1 MCLKR
6 QYVPSSGEKPKFFYV
21 DVIWGETYA
30 NLFTNFALAARLS
43 PRNLPA
49 MPNNAVSKSV
59 IVTTEEDRARIAKNS
74 LFKQLERLM
83 DVVFLPLQVTTQGK
97 YDLMSTG
104 HRKGIEYVN
113 GEGYCLFLTPD
124 AIIAD
129 GSIPR
134 LYEHACLGRRIVG
147 ACGPAVNE
155 KSFLDDLSF
164 DPSVDSGKL
173 LSLSPR
179 ELARLIKR
187 HLHPILS
194 QQSIS
199 SSNYPI
205 QPYACLWD
213 GPADDGFLIRMLNMH
228 PVLFDAK
235 LATPDVDLFNATL
248 DWWIIPR
255 ALRDLNSY
263 YLITD
268 SDEFCI
274 CALVPES
281 RTQPLSGRK
290 FEPTELATYLVETN
304 CPYLNRN
311 NLLYGIK
318 FHTGELNQSWERLEK
333 ESYEAILDVID
344 PAKLLKPLLIAG
356 PSQGSRSMKD
366 TSGIFSRIR
375 SRMGRIAKA
384 AN

>member
-1 MCLKR
+1 VL
-6 QYVPSSGEKPKFFYV
+6 SAGEKPKFFYV

-43 PRNLPA
+43 PGNLPA
-49 MPNNAVSKSV
+49 MPNNAMSKSV
-59 IVTTEEDRARIAKNS
+59 IVTTEEDRARIVKNS

-83 DVVFLPLQVTTQGK
+83 EVVFLPLRLGTESK
-97 YDLMSTG
+97 YDLMSSG

-129 GSIPR
+129 GGIPR
-134 LYEHACLGRRIVG
+134 LYEHACMGRRIVAG
-147 ACGPAVNE
+147 CGPNVNE

-164 DPSVDSGKL
+164 DPSIDTGKL
-173 LSLSPR
+173 LSLSAR
-179 ELARLIKR
+179 ELARLISK

-194 QQSIS
+194 QHSVCS
-199 SSNYPI
+199 TDYPM
-205 QPYACLWD
+205 QPHVCLWG
-213 GPADDGFLIRMLNMH
+213 GPDDDGFLIRVLNMH
-228 PVLFDAK
+228 PILFDTK

-255 ALRDLNSY
+255 ALRDLSSY
-263 YLITD
+263 YVITD

-274 CALVPES
+274 CTLVPES
-281 RTQPLSGRK
+281 RAQPLSGKK
-290 FEPTELATYLVETN
+290 FDPTRLATYLIETN
-304 CPYLNRN
+304 CPYLNKN

-318 FHTGELNQSWERLEK
+318 FHTAELNESWERLEK

-344 PAKLLKPLLIAG
+344 AARLLKPLIMAG
-356 PSQGSRSMKD
+356 LAHQCRPMEE
-366 TSGIFSRIR
+366 TTGILDRIR
-375 SRMGRIAKA
+375 SRMTRLIKRY
-384 AN
+384 